1 LKYDSKDKAMI
12 TRVKNITKPSLTS
25 LIRLQELKADSKN
38 TAYTGIIRTA
48 QHGLLHSRVAL
59 KKKTGGIYL
68 AKVF

>member
-1 LKYDSKDKAMI
+1 MI
-12 TRVKNITKPSLTS
+12 TRVKNITKPSLIS

-48 QHGLLHSRVAL
+48 QHGLLHSREAL
-59 KKKTGGIYL
+59 KRKTGGIYL